1 MDTIRGELIDRGIG
15 ESIYNLLVE
24 GAALSAA
31 DINLYVRNDVD
42 NVSYDEV
49 HEYIR
54 RMIRNDLL
62 VPRRELPF
70 STGAMKYI
78 LYNSL

>member
-62 VPRRELPF
+62 VTWSELPF
-70 STGAMKYI
+70 SAGVMKYI